1 MIIMWEVEYFP
12 LVRKL
17 LNIPNCSFSPTH
29 LTHDQNFPG
38 NWSSLEHSSLV
49 NAESRDLVV
58 PRRER
63 EMVRDTARRRYLGHS
78 VLRLVAVELYF
89 DCAYRYS
96 KNIFILWA
104 PCGALHQKYT
114 SSFAMCWDERSYVF
128 MDSKIMWHWNTEK
141 DIISM
146 QRRLLCDLDI
156 SRGNVVQKHTMNLWT
171 LKHEGSCRVVMSVMC
186 LFTCC
191 TCFKL
196 SMDLIML

>member
-1 MIIMWEVEYFP
+1 MFSWNCRFITDVQSAAWQRFKTIGHRSHVIAWTRSGRWNCRGRGALAAHGGIWSWGLWP
-12 LVRKL
+12 LSC
-17 LNIPNCSFSPTH
+17 I
-29 LTHDQNFPG
+29 LT
-38 NWSSLEHSSLV
+38 
-49 NAESRDLVV
+49 
-58 PRRER
+58 
-63 EMVRDTARRRYLGHS
+63 
-78 VLRLVAVELYF
+78 VLIVIQ
-89 DCAYRYS
+89 

-156 SRGNVVQKHTMNLWT
+156 SRGNVVQKHTMDLWT

-191 TCFKL
+191 TCFKF
-196 SMDLIML
+196 SMDLIMM

>member
-1 MIIMWEVEYFP
+1 MWEVEYFP

-78 VLRLVAVELYF
+78 VASDATDEMS
-89 DCAYRYS
+89 YS
-96 KNIFILWA
+96 VQF
-104 PCGALHQKYT
+104 
-114 SSFAMCWDERSYVF
+114 V
-128 MDSKIMWHWNTEK
+128 KI
-141 DIISM
+141 
-146 QRRLLCDLDI
+146 
-156 SRGNVVQKHTMNLWT
+156 
-171 LKHEGSCRVVMSVMC
+171 
-186 LFTCC
+186 
-191 TCFKL
+191 
-196 SMDLIML
+196 